1 VRLRFSLLKAA
12 LLTEAFLHGRK
23 ITMEREKPVKEGGTY
38 TLDIERM
45 GDGGEGIGRIEGLA
59 VFVED
64 AVPGDRVEV
73 EITQVKRNYARGRL
87 KKVVWQSE
95 QRVKARCPMALECG
109 GCQVQHMD
117 YEWQLRHKR
126 QKVEDHLKRIGGLEG
141 VLVRPALGMEEPWRY
156 RNKAQFP
163 VGRGP
168 QGIVTGFY
176 ARQTHDIVDMDDCII
191 QHEINSRVIKEVKE
205 HMEAYGIEPYDET
218 TGEGIIRHILT
229 RVGFATGEVM
239 VVIVAASR
247 YFPGKE
253 ELVKRLKLSVPGA
266 ASIVL
271 NINDK
276 RTNVI
281 LGQECITLWGRD
293 HITEVIGGLKFRISP
308 LSFFQ
313 VNPAQTLVLYTKVL
327 EYAGLKGDETV
338 IDAYCGTGSIS
349 LFLARRAAKVYG
361 IEVVEAAVYDA
372 RANAAENG
380 IENAEFMTGL
390 AEEVMPRLYEQGVR
404 PQVVVLDPPRKGCE
418 QALLDAVVSMR
429 PERGVYVSCNPATL
443 ARDLKYLTGRGY
455 KAVEVQ
461 PVDMFP
467 HTAHVECVI
476 GMQRK
481 DT

>member
-1 VRLRFSLLKAA
+1 MRRVWYNNKQSYKQQRRQAPVK
-12 LLTEAFLHGRK
+12 
-23 ITMEREKPVKEGGTY
+23 REKPVREGGTY

-45 GDGGEGIGRIEGLA
+45 GAGGEGIGRIEGLA

-64 AVPGDRVEV
+64 AVPGDRVEA

-87 KKVVWQSE
+87 KKVVLQSA
-95 QRVKARCPMALECG
+95 QRVQARCPMALECG
-109 GCQVQHMD
+109 GCQIQHMD
-117 YEWQLRHKR
+117 YEWQLQHKR

-141 VLVRPALGMEEPWRY
+141 VLVRPVLGMEEPWRY
-156 RNKAQFP
+156 RNKAQYP
-163 VGRGP
+163 VGKGP
-168 QGIVTGFY
+168 QGIMTGFY
-176 ARQTHDIVDMDDCII
+176 ARKTHDIIGIDDCIV
-191 QHEINSRVIKEVKE
+191 QHDINSRVIKEVKE
-205 HMEAYGIEPYDET
+205 HMEAYGIKPYDET
-218 TGEGIIRHILT
+218 TGEGTIRHILT

-253 ELVKRLKLSVPGA
+253 ELVKRLKSSVPGA

-271 NINDK
+271 NINDE

-313 VNPAQTLVLYTKVL
+313 VNPVQTLVLYTKVL

-338 IDAYCGTGSIS
+338 IDVYCGTGSIS
-349 LFLARRAAKVYG
+349 LFLARKAAKVYG
-361 IEVVEAAVYDA
+361 IEVVEAAVRDA

-380 IENAEFMTGL
+380 IENAKFMTGL
-390 AEEVMPRLYEQGVR
+390 AEKVMPQLYQEGVR
-404 PQVVVLDPPRKGCE
+404 PHAVVLDPPRKGCE
-418 QALLDAVVSMR
+418 EALLHAVVSMQ
-429 PERGVYVSCNPATL
+429 PEKVVYVSCNPATL
-443 ARDLKYLTGRGY
+443 ARDLKYLDGRGY

-467 HTAHVECVI
+467 HTAHVEIVCL
-476 GMQRK
+476 MSRK
-481 DT
+481 